1 MLIAPYHKLALS
13 FLQSDVLFN
22 ETFFFFFPPSF
33 GLSIQWQEIKP
44 GPGSLWPSAR
54 SGFQFFVYQDEVSKW
69 KMPFIRLH
77 ESFYCKITKF
87 FHLFGHCRFSYMV
100 AILKKLHLIRAAL
113 RKEMFIQTCG
123 PLILELGNG
132 TRFLLGHNAVP
143 YY

>member
-1 MLIAPYHKLALS
+1 
-13 FLQSDVLFN
+13 
-22 ETFFFFFPPSF
+22 
-33 GLSIQWQEIKP
+33 
-44 GPGSLWPSAR
+44 
-54 SGFQFFVYQDEVSKW
+54 
-69 KMPFIRLH
+69 MPLIRLH

-87 FHLFGHCRFSYMV
+87 FHLFGHCRFSYTV
-100 AILKKLHLIRAAL
+100 AILKKLHLIRAAP